1 MVWRCLALATLL
13 TLGGLGVQG
22 VQLQSSLTRLA
33 KAQKE
38 EAHAAL
44 FEKDFTV
51 ELDMVAAHERNLN
64 LGVQLDTDT
73 DFTPVSVA
81 RVRKNGL
88 METWNK
94 AHPDRAILVGDQIM
108 KVNDILWHHNSQM
121 FAERIKNQY
130 KAYKEYKPGAKK
142 VLTLALQRP
151 RHEKEVRY
159 QSQREDLHRQ
169 MYSKEFTVDIP
180 FVQNNTIGWTLNASV
195 DWNPVSVASLSSTG
209 LVALWN
215 QDNPEKRIYPG
226 DEIIMANNINW
237 HHNTKVFKNRIDTML
252 HRTTKQ
258 AKSKVAIT
266 MRIQRPR
273 SVAQVLEGKT
283 FQKMFDVT
291 LPSIGPKEIGWTLQT
306 DTSDPIN
313 ITGIS
318 DGGFLSLWNKGIPE
332 QSLAVGD
339 RIIKANSV
347 NWHHNKTNFASNLL
361 KLLSTRR
368 NTTLRVQRQVQ
379 FNYARGWTVEIPARV
394 NQLLGLQLNAS
405 DDEFPVT
412 VNLIRRLS
420 AASIFNE
427 DNPDDAMMP
436 GDQIFKV
443 NDVLWRGN
451 SREFAQRL
459 EREFATSKRTGVM
472 RLWVQRPEG
481 LQTEDESNVDYMEFS
496 TELNVSSP
504 KAMGWE
510 LNTSGAGPVSIG
522 KLLNH
527 GSISSWNENNPLK
540 DVQAGD
546 QLIQVDNNIWHNNTE
561 IFMKH
566 LGHQLADA
574 AGGKGKW
581 SIAVLFRRPYEVTT
595 DDDSE
600 GNDEELGGD
609 VMGAEE

>member
-22 VQLQSSLTRLA
+22 VQLQSSLARLA

-51 ELDMVAAHERNLN
+51 ELDMTAAHERNLN

-81 RVRKNGL
+81 KVRKNGL

-142 VLTLALQRP
+142 VLTLAIQRP
-151 RHEKEVRY
+151 RHQKEVRY

-169 MYSKEFTVDIP
+169 MYSKDFTVDLP
-180 FVQNNTIGWTLNASV
+180 FVQNHNIGWTLNATV
-195 DWNPVSVASLSSTG
+195 DWNPVSVADLSSTG

-215 QDNPEKRIYPG
+215 QDNPENRIYPG
-226 DEIIMANNINW
+226 DEIVMANNINW

-252 HRTTKQ
+252 RRTMAQ
-258 AKSKVAIT
+258 ANSKAAIT
-266 MRIQRPR
+266 LRIQRPR
-273 SVAQVLEGKT
+273 SVVETLESKT
-283 FQKMFDVT
+283 FK
-291 LPSIGPKEIGWTLQT
+291 QT
-306 DTSDPIN
+306 
-313 ITGIS
+313 
-318 DGGFLSLWNKGIPE
+318 K
-332 QSLAVGD
+332 
-339 RIIKANSV
+339 V
-347 NWHHNKTNFASNLL
+347 NYS
-361 KLLSTRR
+361 
-368 NTTLRVQRQVQ
+368 
-379 FNYARGWTVEIPARV
+379 RGWAVEVPARV

-405 DDEFPVT
+405 DDELPVT
-412 VNLIRRLS
+412 VNLVRRLS
-420 AASIFNE
+420 AISVFNE
-427 DNPDDAMMP
+427 DNPDDALMP

-443 NDVLWRGN
+443 NNVLWRGN
-451 SREFAQRL
+451 SREFTLRL
-459 EREFATSKRTGVM
+459 SQEFAKSKRTGVM

-481 LQTEDESNVDYMEFS
+481 LQPADESSVDYLEFS

-510 LNTSGAGPVSIG
+510 LNTTGAGPISIS
-522 KLLNH
+522 KLTNL
-527 GSISSWNENNPLK
+527 GSISSWNEQNPLK
-540 DVQAGD
+540 DVQVGD
-546 QLIQVDNNIWHNNTE
+546 QLIQVDNNIWHNNTA

-574 AGGKGKW
+574 AASKGKG
-581 SIAVLFRRPYEVTT
+581 SIAVLFRRPYEVTSDDET
-595 DDDSE
+595 D
-600 GNDEELGGD
+600 GKDEEVGGD

>member
-1 MVWRCLALATLL
+1 MVWRRSALATLL
-13 TLGGLGVQG
+13 TFGGLGVQG
-22 VQLQSSLTRLA
+22 VQLQSTLARLA

-51 ELDMVAAHERNLN
+51 ELDMIAAHERNLN

-81 RVRKNGL
+81 KVRKNGL

-130 KAYKEYKPGAKK
+130 KAYKEYKPGAKR
-142 VLTLALQRP
+142 VLTMAIQRP
-151 RHEKEVRY
+151 RHQKEVRY

-169 MYSKEFTVDIP
+169 MYSKEFTVDLP
-180 FVQNNTIGWTLNASV
+180 FVEKQTIGWTLNATV
-195 DWNPVSVASLSSTG
+195 DWNPVTIANLSSTG

-215 QDNPEKRIYPG
+215 QENPENRIYPG
-226 DEIIMANNINW
+226 DEIVMANNISW

-252 HRTTKQ
+252 RRTMTQ
-258 AKSKVAIT
+258 YAYSARNSKVAISL
-266 MRIQRPR
+266 RIQRPR
-273 SVAQVLEGKT
+273 SVVETLESKI
-283 FQKMFDVT
+283 FH
-291 LPSIGPKEIGWTLQT
+291 QT
-306 DTSDPIN
+306 
-313 ITGIS
+313 
-318 DGGFLSLWNKGIPE
+318 W
-332 QSLAVGD
+332 
-339 RIIKANSV
+339 
-347 NWHHNKTNFASNLL
+347 
-361 KLLSTRR
+361 RR
-368 NTTLRVQRQVQ
+368 PVQ
-379 FNYARGWTVEIPARV
+379 FNYSRGWAVEIPARV
-394 NQLLGLQLNAS
+394 NQLLGLRLNAS
-405 DDEFPVT
+405 DNEVPVT
-412 VNLIRRLS
+412 VDLIRRLS
-420 AASIFNE
+420 AASVFNE
-427 DNPDDAMMP
+427 DNPDDALMP

-459 EREFATSKRTGVM
+459 EQQFAKSKRTGVM
-472 RLWVQRPEG
+472 RLWIQRPEG
-481 LQTEDESNVDYMEFS
+481 LQPEDESSLDYLEFS

-510 LNTSGAGPVSIG
+510 LNTTGAGPVSIS
-522 KLLNH
+522 KLTNL

-540 DVQAGD
+540 DVQVGD

-574 AGGKGKW
+574 ASTKGKG
-581 SIAVLFRRPYEVTT
+581 SIAVLFRRPYEVTNDDET
-595 DDDSE
+595 D
-600 GNDEELGGD
+600 GKDEEVGGD